1 MAAVTRRIVIVAYPG
16 VQALDV
22 AGPYEVFSSASRV
35 VTAEG
40 TNGLP
45 DAYTVELVSP
55 GGTMVSTESG
65 LPLGTAPLPHPPRP
79 IDTLVVPG
87 GTGSR
92 TARYDVALVDWIR
105 DAAATSRRIVTV
117 CSGAFLVAEAGL
129 ADGCTMTTHWARAQR
144 LADDYPTIHVDP
156 DPIYVHDG
164 RLWSSAGVTA
174 GIDLSLALVEDD
186 LGTEV
191 AQTVARW
198 LVMFLR
204 RPGGQTQFA
213 APVWMPRA
221 ERSVIRS
228 VQAAIEE
235 RPDADHSVPALATRA
250 SMSPRHFTRVF
261 TAEVG
266 EAPGQYVERV
276 RTEAARRALEDSGDT
291 VAVVARRCGFGSAE
305 TLRRTFVKRLGIPPD
320 QYRRRFGAAAS

>member
-1 MAAVTRRIVIVAYPG
+1 MTRRIVIVAYPG

-22 AGPYEVFSSASRV
+22 TGPYEVFVSASRLT
-35 VTAEG
+35 TAEG
-40 TNGLP
+40 TNGMP
-45 DAYTVELVSP
+45 PAYSVELVSP
-55 GGTMVSTESG
+55 DGTMVETESG
-65 LPLGTAPLPHPPRP
+65 LCLGTRPLPRSAGD

-92 TARYDVALVDWIR
+92 AARDDEQLIAWIR
-105 DAAATSRRIVTV
+105 SAAVHSRRVVSV

-129 ADGCTMTTHWARAQR
+129 ADGRTVTTHWARAQR
-144 LADDYPTIHVDP
+144 LADDYPQVRVDP
-156 DPIYVHDG
+156 DPIYICDG

-174 GIDLSLALVEDD
+174 GIDLSLALVEQD
-186 LGTEV
+186 LGTDI
-191 AQTVARW
+191 AQLVARW

-221 ERSVIRS
+221 ERSTIRL
-228 VQAAIEE
+228 VQTHIEE
-235 RPDADHSVPALATRA
+235 HPDQDHCVAALAGRA

-261 TAEVG
+261 SAQVG

-276 RTEAARRALEDSGDT
+276 RTEAARRALEDTTDT

-320 QYRRRFGAAAS
+320 QYRRRFGAA

>member
-1 MAAVTRRIVIVAYPG
+1 MSRRIVIVAYPG

-22 AGPYEVFSSASRV
+22 AGPYEVFVTASRV
-35 VTAEG
+35 VTADG
-40 TNGLP
+40 TNDLP
-45 DAYTVELVSP
+45 PTYRVELVSP
-55 GGTMVSTESG
+55 GGALVHSESG
-65 LPLGTAPLPHPPRP
+65 LPLGTHPLPHPAGP
-79 IDTLVVPG
+79 IDTLVLPG

-92 TARYDVALVDWIR
+92 DARSDTALIDWVR
-105 DAAATSRRIVTV
+105 EAAATARRVVTV
-117 CSGAFLVAEAGL
+117 CSGAFLAAEAGL
-129 ADGCTMTTHWARAQR
+129 ADGRTMTTHWARAQR
-144 LADDYPTIHVDP
+144 LADDYPAVHVDP
-156 DPIYVHDG
+156 DPIYVRDG

-191 AQTVARW
+191 AQSVARW

-221 ERSVIRS
+221 ERSAIRA

-235 RPDADHSVPALATRA
+235 QPDADHSVPALATRA
-250 SMSPRHFTRVF
+250 SMSARHFTRVF